1 MRVRTHVLGR
11 VRVLGPV
18 PAHVLV
24 LHGILGGATLTSL
37 PFWVGTV
44 DGVEVGLGPEGVDGE
59 VGAADTV
66 KLPGLA
72 LHHVAAVRD
81 LHGDDRQATSVA
93 DTEGAGRGRPH
104 ILCVPAGH
112 GPDLTPVLVPAL
124 HVLGR
129 GRAPCLILPTRDTAG
144 AGAGVAPVLD
154 LRVMEG
160 GATAKTIF
168 ETAVVGP
175 SHQGISCSYC
185 FLRIRF
191 DHLSRAINHSYPS
204 TFVTLKCTTCESF
217 NIHTRTTKRIQT
229 VVSLGGS

>member
-11 VRVLGPV
+11 VRVLGLV

-37 PFWVGTV
+37 PDLEGTV
-44 DGVEVGLGPEGVDGE
+44 EGVEVGLGPEGVEGE
-59 VGAADTV
+59 VAAADTV

-81 LHGDDRQATSVA
+81 LHGDDRQVTSVA
-93 DTEGAGRGRPH
+93 DTEGADRGRPH

-112 GPDLTPVLVPAL
+112 GRDLTPVLVRAL
-124 HVLGR
+124 RVLGR
-129 GRAPCLILPTRDTAG
+129 GRAPCLILPTQGTVG

-154 LRVMEG
+154 LRVVEG

-175 SHQGISCSYC
+175 SHRGINYSYP
-185 FLRIRF
+185 FLHTRF
-191 DHLSRAINHSYPS
+191 DRLSRVVNHSYPS

-217 NIHTRTTKRIQT
+217 DLRVQRKGYQR
-229 VVSLGGS
+229 L